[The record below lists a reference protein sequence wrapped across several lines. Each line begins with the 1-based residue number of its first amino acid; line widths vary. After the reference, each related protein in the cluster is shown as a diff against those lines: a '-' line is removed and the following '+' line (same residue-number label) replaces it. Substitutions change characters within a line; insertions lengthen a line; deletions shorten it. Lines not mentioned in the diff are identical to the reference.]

1 MQRFLFFLLLT
12 NCIQEYNIDKQGGV
26 PDPVVPT
33 DTGAELE
40 PPLVVLPP
48 HPGEADPY
56 AKIHIEPYDYD
67 FGEVEV
73 NCEYE
78 YDVVVTSTGTAPLV
92 ISSIDY
98 TSTPELFLVSQ
109 YVFPLSIEPGESVEF
124 TFQFNEVDLIPDSG
138 RMFIYS
144 NALGKTTQ
152 MVTNM
157 GVGKASGT
165 HTDTFMQEEISKADI
180 LFVIDNSCSM
190 GEEQESLAAEAED
203 FIDTLVSKGTDFQI
217 SIITTDSWV
226 DVVSLITPLSADPV
240 GEFAAGVMVGT
251 GGSAFEKGQ
260 EYAMQALDLGSLS
273 KSRYGREDA
282 ALSVV
287 VVSDEDDQSP
297 LTEIEYNDFFITVKD
312 PDLFFFHSITGTD
325 LSCISSEVGLRY
337 IAQSVMTGG
346 NVLDICGSWGNN
358 LTTLANSNYIIKE
371 IYPLTKVAVPGS
383 VEVFLD
389 GLPLKSGWHF
399 DVGSNSVILE
409 DKSLVVGDEMF
420 HIMYDYLDDC
430 PY

>member
-1 MQRFLFFLLLT
+1 MLVLTTLLFS
-12 NCIQEYNIDKQGGV
+12 CVSEYDIWKERQPPGAIV
-26 PDPVVPT
+26 ETITV
-33 DTGAELE
+33 DTGSPPLTVE
-40 PPLVVLPP
+40 PPQNHIEP
-48 HPGEADPY
+48 DPY
-56 AKIHIEPYDYD
+56 AQIHVEPYDYD

-78 YDVVVTSTGTAPLV
+78 YDVVVTSVGTAPLV
-92 ISSIDY
+92 IDSIDY
-98 TSTPELFLVSQ
+98 TSTPELFLVSE
-109 YVFPLSIEPGESVEF
+109 YVFPLSIDPGESIEF

-152 MVTNM
+152 MITNV

-165 HTDTFMQEEISKADI
+165 HTDIFKQQEISKADI

-190 GEEQESLAAEAED
+190 AEEQESLAAEAED

-226 DVVSLITPLSADPV
+226 DVVSLITPWSADPV
-240 GEFAAGVMVGT
+240 AEFAAGVIVGT

-297 LTEIEYNDFFITVKD
+297 LTEIEYNDFFLTIKD

-325 LSCISSEVGLRY
+325 ISCTSSEVGLRY
-337 IAQSVMTGG
+337 ITQSVMTGG

-358 LTTLANSNYIIKE
+358 LTTLANSNYIISE
-371 IYPLTKVAVPGS
+371 VYPLTKIAVPGT

-389 GLPLKSGWHF
+389 GIPLVVGWHY
-399 DVGSNSVILE
+399 DTGSNSVILE
-409 DKSLVVGDEMF
+409 DKGLVVGDEMF
-420 HIMYDYLDDC
+420 QVMYDYLDDC

>member
-1 MQRFLFFLLLT
+1 MIIFFTFLLS
-12 NCIQEYNIDKQGGV
+12 CGSEYDIGKKGNTPSVIADSAGRDTGYPPLLVEPPKV
-26 PDPVVPT
+26 DIEPDPV
-33 DTGAELE
+33 AQ
-40 PPLVVLPP
+40 
-48 HPGEADPY
+48 
-56 AKIHIEPYDYD
+56 IHIEPYDYD
-67 FGEVEV
+67 FGEVDV

-78 YDVVVTSTGTAPLV
+78 YDVVVSSVGTGPLV
-92 ISSIDY
+92 IDEVTY
-98 TSTPELFLVSQ
+98 DSTPELSLATE
-109 YVFPLSIEPGESVEF
+109 YVFPMTIESGDSITF
-124 TFQFNEVDLIPDSG
+124 TFEFDELDLIPDSG

-144 NALGKTTQ
+144 NALGKTMQ

-157 GVGKASGT
+157 GVGKASGS
-165 HTDTFMQEEISKADI
+165 HTDVFTQEEISKSDI

-217 SIITTDSWV
+217 AIITTDSWV
-226 DVVSLITPLSADPV
+226 DVVGLITPLSSDPV

-251 GGSAFEKGQ
+251 GGSASEQGQ

-273 KSRYGREDA
+273 SGRLGREDA

-287 VVSDEDDQSP
+287 IVSDEDDRSP
-297 LTEIEYNDFFITVKD
+297 LTEIEYNDYFFSIKD
-312 PDLFFFHSITGTD
+312 PDLFFFHSITGVD
-325 LSCISSEVGLRY
+325 LSCTSTEVGLRY
-337 IAQSVMTGG
+337 ISQSVMTGG

-371 IYPLTKVAVPGS
+371 VYPLTKTAVRGT

-389 GLPLKSGWHF
+389 GAPLGTGWHY
-399 DVGSNSVILE
+399 DAGSNSVILE

-420 HIMYDYLDDC
+420 QVMYDYIDDC
-430 PY
+430 PH